1 MLQKLGAPA
10 RPVRGRHWFLPNVSP
25 VMRIALLCSHSH
37 DLTLRWV
44 EDALRSLGHEVE
56 TAHRP
61 GLPTADAASLG
72 YRLADG
78 WTDAPAAVLALGTA
92 AGLAGLVATR
102 ERPAHLV
109 LRLERPGRSGDHE
122 ATRVEA
128 ALARAADTV
137 LAASP
142 SETEDLVR
150 MGVPRA
156 RVHVVP
162 EAVEG
167 ASLHPA
173 ASTDDP
179 MPVVALDD
187 SAGSVHDLLR
197 GMAAGRPAVVVDA
210 GCLPDL
216 VAEGVCGV
224 VVPSRGDLRSALL
237 ALTADGIRRSAMGL
251 AAADR
256 VNACYDAPVV
266 TAALGRTL
274 ERVVTAATRA
284 A

>member
-1 MLQKLGAPA
+1 
-10 RPVRGRHWFLPNVSP
+10 
-25 VMRIALLCSHSH
+25 MRLALLCSHSH

-44 EDALRSLGHEVE
+44 EAALRSLGHEVE
-56 TAHRP
+56 TTHRP
-61 GLPTADAASLG
+61 DLLPADAGPLG
-72 YRLADG
+72 YRLVDS

-122 ATRVEA
+122 TTRVEA

-142 SETEDLVR
+142 SETEVLVR

-167 ASLHPA
+167 ASHTT
-173 ASTDDP
+173 SGTDDP

-187 SAGSVHDLLR
+187 SAGSVHELLR
-197 GMAAGRPAVVVDA
+197 GMAAGRPAVVVDT

-216 VAEGVCGV
+216 VADGVCGV

-237 ALTADGIRRSAMGL
+237 ALSADGIRRSAMGL
-251 AAADR
+251 AASDR

-274 ERVVTAATRA
+274 ERVVTGATRA